1 MFSPC
6 LILFPTFLEKNCGGG
21 GVNNKKHRILGYLHV
36 LKPDHITG
44 SPVVISIQVSLFGHS
59 DIIS

>member
-1 MFSPC
+1 MFDIISN
-6 LILFPTFLEKNCGGG
+6 IFRKKIVGG

-44 SPVVISIQVSLFGHS
+44 SPVVISIQVPLFGHS

>member
-1 MFSPC
+1 MFDIISN
-6 LILFPTFLEKNCGGG
+6 IFRKKIVGGG